1 MEARS
6 LTPFPNIPRRRGFLR
21 RPPARAVTVLC
32 LLGTA
37 GILWQSSASDSS
49 PDRQRPRRGL
59 RNALTSAAQTS
70 SSSQRLLGSAKA
82 STPEPLLPPPDLPPQ
97 PAGPR
102 SGLME
107 KVSSL
112 SILSEDWVLS
122 SDRAQQLGFSA
133 QKTKELNEF
142 LARMR
147 GRICEEQSS
156 RMNVTIQENGCTL
169 ITIPEFDGR
178 KLRDRL
184 QMGITAIAGR
194 AANAILKA
202 VEARA
207 DADFA
212 GIGASSMEL
221 QFANIGTE
229 SAPRYRVMRTITYRE
244 PGKAPAG
251 PPRHWRMRSPW
262 GALRTP
268 PSIWSQVTR
277 SM

>member
-1 MEARS
+1 
-6 LTPFPNIPRRRGFLR
+6 
-21 RPPARAVTVLC
+21 
-32 LLGTA
+32 
-37 GILWQSSASDSS
+37 
-49 PDRQRPRRGL
+49 
-59 RNALTSAAQTS
+59 
-70 SSSQRLLGSAKA
+70 
-82 STPEPLLPPPDLPPQ
+82 
-97 PAGPR
+97 
-102 SGLME
+102 ME

-122 SDRAQQLGFSA
+122 SDRAQQLGSSA

-142 LARMR
+142 LALMR

-156 RMNVTIQENGCTL
+156 RMKVTIQENGCTL

-178 KLRDRL
+178 ELRDRL

-221 QFANIGTE
+221 QFANTGTE

-251 PPRHWRMRSPW
+251 PPLLPAAATLEDAVSVGRVTDSAIDLVT
-262 GALRTP
+262 GDAVDVTVVSITSTSESSTF
-268 PSIWSQVTR
+268 PSRYAHLLVAPE
-277 SM
+277 